1 MSRVHVHSEEGLRT
15 AIHVRNHTLFADE
28 TLDSGGTDTGPTPP
42 ELFLGSL
49 GACMVMTSQLYARRK
64 NWPLEEVKIALE
76 EERFKREDYPAYL
89 GDSGYVTEIRYE
101 MAFIGPL
108 SEEQKARLLEIANRC
123 PVHRT
128 LEYPTFFVKGLSQES
143 IKES

>member
-15 AIHVRNHTLFADE
+15 SISIRNHSLIADE
-28 TLDSGGTDTGPTPP
+28 TMDGGGTDAGPTPP
-42 ELFLGSL
+42 EMLLGAL
-49 GACMVMTSQLYARRK
+49 GACMVITSQMYARRK
-64 NWPLEEVKIALE
+64 NWPLHEVKITLE
-76 EERFKREDYPAYL
+76 QERFQKENYPAYL
-89 GDSGYVTEIRYE
+89 GDSGFVTEIRYE
-101 MAFIGPL
+101 IEFVGPL

-128 LEYPTFFVKGLSQES
+128 LEYPTFFVKGLSQEP